1 MKTVDFSKTNAACDQ
16 KVGRCRQ
23 LADLKKRCEY
33 SMARSFLDLGTRSFT
48 YDN

>member
-1 MKTVDFSKTNAACDQ
+1 MKTIDFSETIAACDL
-16 KVGRCRQ
+16 KAGRCRQ
-23 LADLKKRCEY
+23 LADLMKKCEY